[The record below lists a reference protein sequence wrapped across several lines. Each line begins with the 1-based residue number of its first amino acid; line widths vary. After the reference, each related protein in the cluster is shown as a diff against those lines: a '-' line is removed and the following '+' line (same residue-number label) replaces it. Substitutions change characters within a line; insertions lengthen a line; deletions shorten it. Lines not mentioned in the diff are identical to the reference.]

1 MGGSLNGGVSILG
14 CPPPIAVA
22 LAVQLAGLQGA
33 VSDAATRYRDMGG
46 CGGAHGEWGA
56 AGGHWGQWHQ

>member
-1 MGGSLNGGVSILG
+1 MWGV
-14 CPPPIAVA
+14 PPIAVA